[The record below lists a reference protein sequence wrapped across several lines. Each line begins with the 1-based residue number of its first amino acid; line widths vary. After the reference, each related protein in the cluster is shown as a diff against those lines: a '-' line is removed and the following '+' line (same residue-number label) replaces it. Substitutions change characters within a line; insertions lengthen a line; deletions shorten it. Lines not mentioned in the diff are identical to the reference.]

1 MIKLYLSIPQ
11 WQMLGHAWNSYSYD
25 FWDNIEEA
33 RGDKRQIK
41 TWEVLNRKL
50 SGVEVSN
57 VD

>member
-11 WQMLGHAWNSYSYD
+11 WQMLGYAWNSYSYD
-25 FWDNIEEA
+25 FWDNIEA
-33 RGDKRQIK
+33 GGDKREIK